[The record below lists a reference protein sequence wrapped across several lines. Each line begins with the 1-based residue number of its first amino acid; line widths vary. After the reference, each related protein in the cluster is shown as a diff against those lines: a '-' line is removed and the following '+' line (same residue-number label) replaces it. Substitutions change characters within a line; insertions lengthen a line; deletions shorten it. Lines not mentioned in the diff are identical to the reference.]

1 MAGRPPRIG
10 IALGTV
16 GLDAREWLQRADQ
29 IAQLPID
36 RLWIWDHLIGRGA
49 TPRPA
54 LEALALAAAALARCE
69 TLRVGTLV
77 LDVTK
82 RHHAVVASWAATV
95 ASYAPGRLLLGFGAG
110 GDAAGHLAA
119 GIPFPPTDERIALL
133 ESSVAHTRAALE
145 GGPAILH
152 PAPPLE
158 ILVAGDHAA
167 SIRIAAH
174 HADAWVAPADTFA
187 AGIVAL
193 RRGEAEA
200 RRRPGSVR
208 ALVLQELRR
217 GEALTTTPF
226 GLDPVAWWSTRSAD
240 GADGAIVTVRE
251 QSDVDALGPL
261 LQRLQ

>member
-110 GDAAGHLAA
+110 GDAAGHLAEI
-119 GIPFPPTDERIALL
+119 GR
-133 ESSVAHTRAALE
+133 AH
-145 GGPAILH
+145 
-152 PAPPLE
+152 
-158 ILVAGDHAA
+158 V
-167 SIRIAAH
+167 
-174 HADAWVAPADTFA
+174 
-187 AGIVAL
+187 
-193 RRGEAEA
+193 
-200 RRRPGSVR
+200 
-208 ALVLQELRR
+208 
-217 GEALTTTPF
+217 
-226 GLDPVAWWSTRSAD
+226 
-240 GADGAIVTVRE
+240 
-251 QSDVDALGPL
+251 
-261 LQRLQ
+261 